1 MRSEIGPLLLENKR
15 QTKTAELGVGIKR
28 TLFWF
33 EGSQNRKWVK
43 ENSP

>member
-1 MRSEIGPLLLENKR
+1 MRSEIGPLLFDNKR

-33 EGSQNRKWVK
+33 EGSLSRKWVI
-43 ENSP
+43 ENRP